1 MILLLGLQAYTTTF
15 CLCGIE
21 DPTQGFV
28 RARKEPSSFSSLSR
42 AGTPSAETKG
52 VQYLCLVQW
61 IKLLCTS
68 LPSFPLVH

>member
-42 AGTPSAETKG
+42 AGTLSAETKG

-61 IKLLCTS
+61 I
-68 LPSFPLVH
+68 SFSARLYLVFP